1 MNKNLLF
8 ALLFLTALITVSSI
22 KADLPK
28 DYSPVSTSAS
38 VQTGFLQTNNLN
50 VAISSDGIISY
61 DRYTFTSGTAG
72 LIWPVAS
79 SQRLTMDYAAG
90 LWIGAKVGPS
100 RELRTAA
107 SFYDS
112 HYSPGNIPV
121 IGQVPPTSV
130 CSDPRLKLYLVSLDD
145 QNLFNGGVRNKV
157 AGNRTYIINYD
168 SWAAWP
174 VDLGAPWV
182 EVNGIPGYQPELNGD
197 RPGIW
202 HTTARP
208 NELMFSVYMDYTNCT
223 GGLHTSAISLPGGTL
238 PLGVEVQQ
246 LTFSFSDSPYR
257 DMYFSKWRIINK
269 SSLSW
274 DSVYI
279 ALVDDGDIGDGSDD
293 AAGCDSTRDLGYIY
307 NFDNDDPDYGT
318 APPALGYRIL
328 QSPMRFT
335 GNNQDTAKLPYGN
348 FSGYKLTG
356 MSSYNVFVNNGGT
369 CLGDPGNAV
378 NAYNFMRGKDGCGNT
393 MINWTTGGP
402 SQYKYNGSAMFP
414 WGWFDSVMGDKRQV
428 LSCGP
433 FSMNSGGEQYFV
445 TGTVI
450 ARGSTN
456 HQSITAMISSAND
469 AKAFYNSSFGGTPI
483 GITQTSTEVPVRF
496 SLEQNYPNPFNP
508 ATTIQFTIMPNAK
521 AQMSNVELTVYDALG
536 RSVAMLVNDRL
547 AAGTYSYEWD
557 ASIYP
562 SGIYFYE
569 LKTEGFTQTKKMVMI
584 K

>member
-8 ALLFLTALITVSSI
+8 VLLFLTALMTATSL
-22 KADLPK
+22 KADVPK
-28 DYSPVSTSAS
+28 DFFSVTTSAA

-72 LIWPVAS
+72 LIWPVAA

-107 SFYDS
+107 SFYSS

-121 IGQVPPTSV
+121 TGQVPPTSV

-145 QNLFNGGVRNKV
+145 PDLFNGGVRNKV
-157 AGNRTYIINYD
+157 AGNRTYSILYD

-174 VDLGAPWV
+174 VDLGAPYI
-182 EVNGIPGYQPELNGD
+182 EVNGIPGYQPEINGD

-293 AAGCDSTRDLGYIY
+293 AAGCDTTRNLGFIK
-307 NFDNDDPDYGT
+307 NFDNNDADYGA

-348 FSGYKLTG
+348 YTGYKLTG
-356 MSSYNVFVNNGGT
+356 MSAYNVFVNSGGS
-369 CLGDPGNAV
+369 CLGDPDNAV
-378 NAYNFMRGKDGCGNT
+378 NAYNFLRGKDGCGNT
-393 MINWTTGGP
+393 LINWVTGNP
-402 SQYKYNGSAMFP
+402 TQYKYSGNAVTLT
-414 WGWFDSVMGDKRQV
+414 GWYDSTSDDKRQV

-433 FSMNSGGEQYFV
+433 ISMASGSEQFFV
-445 TGTVI
+445 TGTVLG
-450 ARGSTN
+450 RGSSN
-456 HQSITAMISSAND
+456 NQSVGAMLTASDDANN
-469 AKAFYNSSFGGTPI
+469 FYKNSFGGTPI

-508 ATTIQFTIMPNAK
+508 ITKLKF
-521 AQMSNVELTVYDALG
+521 QMSKSGFAKLVIFDVTGKEIAT
-536 RSVAMLVNDRL
+536 LVNEEMNP
-547 AAGTYSYEWD
+547 GTYELSWD
-557 ASIYP
+557 GSNYP

-569 LKTEGFTQTKKMVMI
+569 LTSEGFTQTKKMALI

>member
-8 ALLFLTALITVSSI
+8 VLLFLTALIIVSSI
-22 KADLPK
+22 NADVPK

-50 VAISSDGIISY
+50 VAVSSDGIISY
-61 DRYTFTSGTAG
+61 DRYTFTTGTAG
-72 LIWPVAS
+72 LIWPVS
-79 SQRLTMDYAAG
+79 TNQRLTMDYAAG

-107 SFYDS
+107 SLHAS

-145 QNLFNGGVRNKV
+145 PNLFNGGVRNKV
-157 AGNRTYIINYD
+157 AGNRTYSILYD

-174 VDLGAPWV
+174 VDLGAPYI

-279 ALVDDGDIGDGSDD
+279 ALVDDGDIGNGEDD
-293 AAGCDSTRDLGYIY
+293 AAGCDTTRDLGYIY
-307 NFDNDDPDYGT
+307 NFDNNDVDYG
-318 APPALGYRIL
+318 ASPPALGYRIL

-348 FSGYKLTG
+348 YTGYKLTG
-356 MSSYNVFVNNGGT
+356 MSAYNVFVSTGGS
-369 CLGDPGNAV
+369 CLGDPNNAAA
-378 NAYNFMRGKDGCGNT
+378 AYNFLKGKDGCGNT
-393 MINWTTGGP
+393 MINWAREHPTT
-402 SQYKYNGSAMFP
+402 YKYSGIAFQQLGWYDSSA
-414 WGWFDSVMGDKRQV
+414 GDKRQI

-433 FSMNSGGEQYFV
+433 FSMNSGNEQYIV
-445 TGTVI
+445 SGVI
-450 ARGSTN
+450 AGRSSSNLT
-456 HQSITAMISSAND
+456 SLSAMIDNSNQ
-469 AKAFYNSSFGGTPI
+469 AKLFYNNSFGGTPI

-508 ATTIQFTIMPNAK
+508 ATTIRFSVMPNVK
-521 AQMSNVELTVYDALG
+521 AQMSKVELTVYDALG

-547 AAGTYSYEWD
+547 AAGTYSYEWN
-557 ASIYP
+557 AANFP

-569 LKTEGFTQTKKMVMI
+569 LKTEGFTKTKKMVMI

>member
-1 MNKNLLF
+1 M
-8 ALLFLTALITVSSI
+8 
-22 KADLPK
+22 
-28 DYSPVSTSAS
+28 
-38 VQTGFLQTNNLN
+38 
-50 VAISSDGIISY
+50 
-61 DRYTFTSGTAG
+61 
-72 LIWPVAS
+72 
-79 SQRLTMDYAAG
+79 
-90 LWIGAKVGPS
+90 
-100 RELRTAA
+100 
-107 SFYDS
+107 
-112 HYSPGNIPV
+112 
-121 IGQVPPTSV
+121 
-130 CSDPRLKLYLVSLDD
+130 
-145 QNLFNGGVRNKV
+145 
-157 AGNRTYIINYD
+157 
-168 SWAAWP
+168 
-174 VDLGAPWV
+174 
-182 EVNGIPGYQPELNGD
+182 NGIPGYQPEINGD

-293 AAGCDSTRDLGYIY
+293 AAGCDTTRNLGFIK
-307 NFDNDDPDYGT
+307 NFDNNDADYGA

-348 FSGYKLTG
+348 YTGYKLTG
-356 MSSYNVFVNNGGT
+356 MSAYNVFVNSGGS
-369 CLGDPGNAV
+369 CLGDPDNAV
-378 NAYNFMRGKDGCGNT
+378 NAYNFLRGKDGCGNT
-393 MINWTTGGP
+393 LINWVTGNP
-402 SQYKYNGSAMFP
+402 TQYKYSGNAVTLT
-414 WGWFDSVMGDKRQV
+414 GWYDSTSDDKRQV

-433 FSMNSGGEQYFV
+433 ISMASGSEQFFV
-445 TGTVI
+445 TGTVLG
-450 ARGSTN
+450 RGSSN
-456 HQSITAMISSAND
+456 NQSVGAMLTASDDANN
-469 AKAFYNSSFGGTPI
+469 FYKNSFGGTPI

-508 ATTIQFTIMPNAK
+508 ITKLKF
-521 AQMSNVELTVYDALG
+521 QMSKSGFAKLVIFDVTGKEIAT
-536 RSVAMLVNDRL
+536 LVNEEMNP
-547 AAGTYSYEWD
+547 GTYELSWD
-557 ASIYP
+557 GSNYP

-569 LKTEGFTQTKKMVMI
+569 LTSEGFTQTKKMALI

>member
-1 MNKNLLF
+1 MKKNLLF
-8 ALLFLTALITVSSI
+8 ALLFLTSFILLNQLQ
-22 KADLPK
+22 ADVPK
-28 DYSPVSTSAS
+28 DYSSVTTSAS

-50 VAISSDGIISY
+50 VAVSSDGIISY
-61 DRYTFTSGTAG
+61 DRYTFVQGYAG
-72 LIWPVAS
+72 LIWPVS
-79 SQRLTMDYAAG
+79 SNQRLTMDYAAG

-107 SFYDS
+107 SLHSS

-130 CSDPRLKLYLVSLDD
+130 CSDPRLKLYTISLDD
-145 QNLFNGGVRNKV
+145 PNFFNGGYRIKV
-157 AGNRTYIINYD
+157 AGNRNYTINYD

-174 VDLGAPWV
+174 VDLGAPYV

-208 NELMFSVYMDYTNCT
+208 NELMFTVYIDYTNCT
-223 GGLHTSAISLPGGTL
+223 GGLHASEISLPGGTL

-257 DMYFSKWRIINK
+257 DMYFSKWRIINR
-269 SSLSW
+269 SSLNW

-279 ALVDDGDIGDGSDD
+279 ALVDDADIGNGEDD
-293 AAGCDSTRDLGYIY
+293 AAGCDTTRDLGFIY
-307 NFDNDDPDYGT
+307 NFDNNDVDYGN

-348 FSGYKLTG
+348 YTGYKLTG
-356 MSSYNVFVNNGGT
+356 MSAYNVFTNSAGG
-369 CLGDPGNAV
+369 CYGDPDNAV
-378 NAYNFMRGKDGCGNT
+378 TAFNFLRGKDGCGNT
-393 MINWTTGGP
+393 MTNWVTGYPTRYRFSG
-402 SQYKYNGSAMFP
+402 NAVFRM
-414 WGWFDSVMGDKRQV
+414 GWYDSTAGDRRQV

-433 FSMNSGGEQYFV
+433 FSMPSGTEQFLV
-445 TGTVI
+445 TGTVLD
-450 ARGSTN
+450 RSVN
-456 HQSITAMISSAND
+456 NNESVRSVLTASDN
-469 AKAFYNSSFGGTPI
+469 AKTFYNNSFGGTPI

-508 ATTIQFTIMPNAK
+508 ATTIRFTVMPNAK
-521 AQMSNVELTVYDALG
+521 SQMSKVELRVYDAIG
-536 RSVAMLVNDRL
+536 RSVAVLLNDRL
-547 AAGTYSYEWD
+547 AAGTYSFEWD
-557 ASIYP
+557 ASNYP

-569 LKTEGFTQTKKMVMI
+569 LKTEGFTQTKKMALI